1 MRKYNGFHIQK
12 EDISAFKGL
21 EKETFFAPRCSYDM
35 LPLDISVLGITNPDP
50 DYYIKRDQSRCFI
63 LEYVVS
69 GRGYLTVNGKGYE
82 LKANDVYLIH
92 PGDECEYY
100 ADKDEPYKKYWIN
113 FRSYFFADFLN
124 AYDLGKPRVFVDLD
138 IKDSFERLF
147 ELESLSDSNDDLC
160 IPASEILYSVAF
172 RIAAHVRKT
181 KASSSLAAQVKYHLQ
196 HAIDRPVDLYSLEK
210 KFYRTRS
217 DIIKQFKK
225 AYGITPYAYLMNLR
239 IQAAKNLLTSTDK
252 TAREIAE
259 YLRFSSEYHF
269 SNFFKSKTGTS
280 PREYRKNA
288 LKHEK

>member
-1 MRKYNGFHIQK
+1 MPHR
-12 EDISAFKGL
+12 
-21 EKETFFAPRCSYDM
+21 TP
-35 LPLDISVLGITNPDP
+35 
-50 DYYIKRDQSRCFI
+50 
-63 LEYVVS
+63 
-69 GRGYLTVNGKGYE
+69 
-82 LKANDVYLIH
+82 
-92 PGDECEYY
+92 
-100 ADKDEPYKKYWIN
+100 
-113 FRSYFFADFLN
+113 
-124 AYDLGKPRVFVDLD
+124 
-138 IKDSFERLF
+138 
-147 ELESLSDSNDDLC
+147 DDLC